1 MASKEWNRPMPSNDW
16 NRPLPAAFE
25 AKLDSMSRGDLI
37 ATIGSLYEMLHE
49 KEHPPVPAGKC
60 HFCGYPTA
68 SPSSEVDG
76 RVIPPSCVVCAAGLG
91 LHTSIPKAEPKP
103 DPKNEPNT
111 VPKCDGCGGP
121 AVYRC
126 CCKRCSREPDAE
138 GRYHAC
144 ESAQCRVAVD
154 VKHDRVYRRDVRW
167 GNL

>member
-25 AKLDSMSRGDLI
+25 AKLDSMSRGDLV
-37 ATIGSLYEMLHE
+37 ATIRSLYEMLHE

-68 SPSSEVDG
+68 SPSSEIDG

-91 LHTSIPKAEPKP
+91 LHTSIPK
-103 DPKNEPNT
+103 D
-111 VPKCDGCGGP
+111 VPKCDNCKEP
-121 AVYRC
+121 AVYQC
-126 CCKRCSREPDAE
+126 HCERCSREPDAD

-144 ESAQCRVAVD
+144 SRQDCRVTVA
-154 VKHDRVYRRDVRW
+154 VKHDRVYRRGVRW